1 MSDEIEE
8 FTHKVKALPSE
19 SMGFFKYVFNFDTE
33 NKHHMLNMIQYTIL
47 TILPVLLILRG
58 VKYVIPEEDDSKG
71 SLEILAESV
80 GQIVLIML
88 AIWFTNKV
96 IQYIPTYSGTA
107 YPKFNETGFIIPFV
121 LILATMQT
129 KLGAK
134 FNILIDRVMGY
145 WKGNLSTGRGN
156 GGSGSGDVRVVQPLA
171 GMQQQQQQQQ
181 QMPDYMDRTQLL
193 PNNAQL
199 TAMPAAIST
208 QVPRQDY
215 GQQQQQTAMPSYGG
229 MQQQQGQQMQP
240 AEPMAANE
248 GGSWGTA
255 W

>member
-19 SMGFFKYVFNFDTE
+19 SMGFFKYVFNFDTD
-33 NKHHMLNMIQYTIL
+33 NKDHMLNMIQYTIL

-145 WKGNLSTGRGN
+145 WKGNPSTGRGN
-156 GGSGSGDVRVVQPLA
+156 GDVRVMQPLA
-171 GMQQQQQQQQ
+171 GMPQQQQQQ

-229 MQQQQGQQMQP
+229 GTQQGQMQP

>member
-1 MSDEIEE
+1 MDEEIHE

-19 SMGFFKYVFNFDTE
+19 SLGFFKYVFNFDTE
-33 NKHHMLNMIQYTIL
+33 NKNHMLNMLQYTVL

-58 VKYVIPEEDDSKG
+58 IKHVIPEEDESKG

-80 GQIVLIML
+80 GQIILIML

-96 IQYIPTYSGTA
+96 IQYIPTYSGSP

-134 FNILIDRVMGY
+134 FNILIDRVMRY
-145 WKGNLSTGRGN
+145 MKGQNASTA
-156 GGSGSGDVRVVQPLA
+156 SGGDVRVMQPLA
-171 GMQQQQQQQQ
+171 GQQQMQQQGGGG
-181 QMPDYMDRTQLL
+181 MPDYMDRTQLL

-208 QVPRQDY
+208 QAPRHDY
-215 GQQQQQTAMPSYGG
+215 SQNQPAYGSGGGQMQGG
-229 MQQQQGQQMQP
+229 QMQGQMQGQLQM
-240 AEPMAANE
+240 EPMAANE